1 MAAVEILGPIELFH
15 ASVDLIQDSGS
26 LHIVEAPR
34 AAAGRGEFLDRIHL
48 TETQAQE
55 RDAYARS
62 SDALKEMTAEI
73 PAHIVREQGST
84 GDVEPIYTRI
94 TGEPL
99 DALSARVRTLHAKAR
114 SYLRRERNLSDDINS
129 LIGHERVLAA
139 FAPLVET
146 HELPRDF
153 EMIGVVFE
161 RRNRLARDMLRR
173 EVERLTAGNFRFIE
187 QQLDGGRLSV
197 LLGFPRK
204 DSTKVRALVSSAGI
218 GDMLFPRHLRDKP
231 FEEAFAALQDELA
244 TLRLGRR
251 VVREQMERFF
261 MENAAELIARQRLC
275 HDRLAQYEALPKFAR
290 TRHTFII
297 HGWVLRQALD
307 GLVDGLAKI
316 SSRTVVVREIRARTL
331 GVPPVRLE
339 NAQPVR
345 SFEPLLSLLPLPKYG
360 TLDPT
365 IFLATFFPPMFG
377 LMLADAGYGAIL
389 LAGAAVMFAASR
401 ARKRSG
407 PSRSAALLR
416 SLSLI
421 AASCGFFTTVFGLV
435 FGELFGELGRSFGL
449 HPLWQE
455 RFSLEPG
462 RTAPTILGYL
472 VIAVAVGL
480 LQILFGLVLGVI
492 NARRTKDGNM
502 ALGNLARIA
511 GIAVLF
517 FFVGRLARVLP
528 PIFTSF
534 GVVALLAF
542 LVLMIYQTVR
552 HPAHGALLPLEI
564 LSTLGNILSYARI
577 MAIGMSSAV
586 LSLLATMLGGMAGN
600 LVLAVLIVILVHA
613 LNLTLGIMDPTIQG
627 LRLHYVEFFSKFYL
641 GGGQPFAPFK
651 KLGGVQT

>member
-1 MAAVEILGPIELFH
+1 MISPMAAVEILGPIELFNP
-15 ASVDLIQDSGS
+15 AVDVIQDSGS

-34 AAAGRGEFLDRIHL
+34 AAAGHGEYLDRIHL

-55 RDAYARS
+55 RESYAS
-62 SDALKEMTAEI
+62 TAGALDEMCAEI
-73 PAHIVREQGST
+73 PAHMVREQAGAV
-84 GDVEPIYTRI
+84 GQIYASI

-99 DALSARVRTLHAKAR
+99 EALSSRVRALHAKAR
-114 SYLRRERNLSDDINS
+114 SFLRRERNLSDDINS
-129 LIGHERVLAA
+129 LVGHERVLAA

-187 QQLDGGRLSV
+187 QQVEGGRLSV

-244 TLRLGRR
+244 TLRLARR
-251 VVREQMERFF
+251 VVREQVERFF
-261 MENAAELIARQRLC
+261 QENAAELMARQRLC
-275 HDRLAQYEALPKFAR
+275 HDRLAHYDALPKFAR
-290 TRHTFII
+290 TRHAFII
-297 HGWVLRQALD
+297 HGWVLRQGLD
-307 GLVDGLAKI
+307 GLMDGLSRI

-331 GVPPVRLE
+331 GVPPVLLE

-345 SFEPLLSLLPLPKYG
+345 SFQPLLSLLPLPRYG

-365 IFLATFFPPMFG
+365 VFLATFFPPMFG
-377 LMLADAGYGAIL
+377 LMLADAGYGAII
-389 LAGAAVMFAASR
+389 LAGAAVLFLAGR
-401 ARKRSG
+401 AK
-407 PSRSAALLR
+407 ALLR

-435 FGELFGELGRSFGL
+435 FGELFGEMGRSIGL

-455 RFSLEPG
+455 RFSLAPG
-462 RTAPTILGYL
+462 RAAPTLLGYL

-480 LQILFGLVLGVI
+480 LQIIFGLVLGVI
-492 NARRTKDGNM
+492 NARRTKDRNM
-502 ALGNLARIA
+502 ALSSMARIA

-528 PIFTSF
+528 PVFTSF
-534 GVVALLAF
+534 GMVALLAF

-552 HPAHGALLPLEI
+552 HPAHGLLLPLEI

-577 MAIGMSSAV
+577 MAIGMASAV

-613 LNLTLGIMDPTIQG
+613 LNLTLGIIDPTIQG

>member
-1 MAAVEILGPIELFH
+1 MISPMAAVEILGPIELFN
-15 ASVDLIQDSGS
+15 AAVDLIQDSGS

-34 AAAGRGEFLDRIHL
+34 AAAGHGEYLDRIHL
-48 TETQAQE
+48 TEAQAQE
-55 RDAYARS
+55 RESYARTGE
-62 SDALKEMTAEI
+62 ALDEMSTEI
-73 PAHIVREQGST
+73 PAHIVREQG
-84 GDVEPIYTRI
+84 GDVGPIYASI
-94 TGEPL
+94 TAEPL
-99 DALSARVRTLHAKAR
+99 EALSARVRALHTKAR
-114 SYLRRERNLSDDINS
+114 SFLRRERNLSDDINS
-129 LIGHERVLAA
+129 LVGHENVLAA

-187 QQLDGGRLSV
+187 QQIEGGRLSV

-244 TLRLGRR
+244 TLRLARR
-251 VVREQMERFF
+251 VVREQLERFF
-261 MENAAELIARQRLC
+261 QENAAELMARQRLC
-275 HDRLAQYEALPKFAR
+275 HDRLAHYDALPKFAR
-290 TRHTFII
+290 TRHAFII

-307 GLVDGLAKI
+307 RLMDGLSRI

-331 GVPPVRLE
+331 GVPPVLLE

-345 SFEPLLSLLPLPKYG
+345 SFQPLLSLLPLPRYG

-365 IFLATFFPPMFG
+365 VFLATFFPPMFG
-377 LMLADAGYGAIL
+377 LMLADAGYGVIL
-389 LAGAAVMFAASR
+389 LAGAAALFLAGR
-401 ARKRSG
+401 AK
-407 PSRSAALLR
+407 ALLR

-435 FGELFGELGRSFGL
+435 FGELFGEMGRSFGL

-455 RFSLEPG
+455 RFSLAPG
-462 RTAPTILGYL
+462 RTAPTLLGYL

-480 LQILFGLVLGVI
+480 LQIIFGLVLGVI
-492 NARRTKDGNM
+492 NARRTKDRNM
-502 ALGNLARIA
+502 ALGSMARIA

-528 PIFTSF
+528 PVFTSF
-534 GVVALLAF
+534 GIVALLAF

-552 HPAHGALLPLEI
+552 HPAHGLLLPLEI

-577 MAIGMSSAV
+577 MAIGMASAV

-600 LVLAVLIVILVHA
+600 LVLAALIVILVHA
-613 LNLTLGIMDPTIQG
+613 LNLTLGIIDPTIQG

-651 KLGGVQT
+651 KLGGVET

>member
-1 MAAVEILGPIELFH
+1 MISPMAAVEILGPIELFNQ
-15 ASVDLIQDSGS
+15 SVDLIQDSGS

-34 AAAGRGEFLDRIHL
+34 AAAGHGEYLDRIHL

-55 RDAYARS
+55 RESYARTGE
-62 SDALKEMTAEI
+62 ALDEMSAEI
-73 PAHIVREQGST
+73 PAHMVREQAAAVG
-84 GDVEPIYTRI
+84 PIYASI
-94 TGEPL
+94 TAEPL
-99 DALSARVRTLHAKAR
+99 EALSARVRTLHAKAR
-114 SYLRRERNLSDDINS
+114 SFLRRERNLSDDINS
-129 LIGHERVLAA
+129 LVGHERVLAA

-187 QQLDGGRLSV
+187 QQIEGGHLSV

-204 DSTKVRALVSSAGI
+204 DSAKVRALISSAGI

-244 TLRLGRR
+244 TLRLARR

-261 MENAAELIARQRLC
+261 QENAAELMARQRLC
-275 HDRLAQYEALPKFAR
+275 HDRLAHYEALPKFAR
-290 TRHTFII
+290 TRHAFII
-297 HGWVLRQALD
+297 RGWVLRQALD
-307 GLVDGLAKI
+307 GLMDGLALI
-316 SSRTVVVREIRARTL
+316 SSRTVLVREIRARTL

-345 SFEPLLSLLPLPKYG
+345 SFQPLLALLPLPRYG

-365 IFLATFFPPMFG
+365 VFLATFFPPMFG

-389 LAGAAVMFAASR
+389 LAGAAALFLAGR
-401 ARKRSG
+401 AK
-407 PSRSAALLR
+407 PLLR

-455 RFSLEPG
+455 RFSLAPG
-462 RTAPTILGYL
+462 RTAPTLLGYL

-480 LQILFGLVLGVI
+480 LQIIFGLVLGVI
-492 NARRTKDGNM
+492 NARRTRDRNM

-528 PIFTSF
+528 PVFTSF
-534 GVVALLAF
+534 AVVALLAF
-542 LVLMIYQTVR
+542 LVLMIYQIVR
-552 HPAHGALLPLEI
+552 EPAHGILLPLEI

-577 MAIGMSSAV
+577 MAIGLASAV

-600 LVLAVLIVILVHA
+600 IVLAVIIVILVHA
-613 LNLTLGIMDPTIQG
+613 LNLTLGIIDPTIQG

-641 GGGQPFAPFK
+641 GGGQPFSPFK
-651 KLGGVQT
+651 KLGGVET

>member
-1 MAAVEILGPIELFH
+1 MISPMAAVEILGPIELFNQ
-15 ASVDLIQDSGS
+15 SVDLIQDSGS

-34 AAAGRGEFLDRIHL
+34 AAAGHGEYLDRIHL
-48 TETQAQE
+48 TETQAQDRE
-55 RDAYARS
+55 SYARTGE
-62 SDALKEMTAEI
+62 ALDEMSAEI
-73 PAHIVREQGST
+73 PAHMVREQAAAVG
-84 GDVEPIYTRI
+84 PIYASI
-94 TGEPL
+94 TAEPL
-99 DALSARVRTLHAKAR
+99 EALSARVRTLHAKAR
-114 SYLRRERNLSDDINS
+114 SFLRRERNLSDDINS
-129 LIGHERVLAA
+129 LVGHERVLAA

-187 QQLDGGRLSV
+187 QQIEGGRLSV

-204 DSTKVRALVSSAGI
+204 DSTKVRALISSAGI

-244 TLRLGRR
+244 TLRLARR

-261 MENAAELIARQRLC
+261 QENAAELMARQRLC
-275 HDRLAQYEALPKFAR
+275 HDRLAHYEALPKFAR
-290 TRHTFII
+290 TRHAFII
-297 HGWVLRQALD
+297 RGWVLRQALD
-307 GLVDGLAKI
+307 GLMDGLALI
-316 SSRTVVVREIRARTL
+316 SSRTVLVREIRARTL

-345 SFEPLLSLLPLPKYG
+345 SFQPLLALLPLPRYG

-365 IFLATFFPPMFG
+365 VFLATFFPPMFG

-389 LAGAAVMFAASR
+389 LAGAAALFLAGR
-401 ARKRSG
+401 AK
-407 PSRSAALLR
+407 PLLR

-455 RFSLEPG
+455 RFSLAPG
-462 RTAPTILGYL
+462 RTAPTLLGYL

-480 LQILFGLVLGVI
+480 LQIIFGLVLGVI
-492 NARRTKDGNM
+492 NARRTRDRNM

-528 PIFTSF
+528 PVFTSF
-534 GVVALLAF
+534 GMVALLAF
-542 LVLMIYQTVR
+542 LVLMIYQIVR
-552 HPAHGALLPLEI
+552 EPAHGILLPLEI

-577 MAIGMSSAV
+577 MAIGLASAV

-600 LVLAVLIVILVHA
+600 IVLAVIIVILVHA
-613 LNLTLGIMDPTIQG
+613 LNLTLGIIDPTIQG

-641 GGGQPFAPFK
+641 GGGQPFSPFK
-651 KLGGVQT
+651 KLGGVET